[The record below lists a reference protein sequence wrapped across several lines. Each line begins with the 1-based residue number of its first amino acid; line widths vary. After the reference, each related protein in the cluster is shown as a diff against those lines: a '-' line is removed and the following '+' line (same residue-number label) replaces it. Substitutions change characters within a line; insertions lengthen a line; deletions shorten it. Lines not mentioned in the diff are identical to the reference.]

1 MNLQDVLAAFQAAYT
16 PDPREGLSLTH
27 EVMDGKLQIEVR
39 HQDQDALR
47 GFDVVAEPL
56 ETEQRSAADLGRDM
70 AEVVVR
76 ELAYGQLS
84 AVDEDGDF
92 KRIVV

>member
-1 MNLQDVLAAFQAAYT
+1 MNLQDVVTAFESAYT
-16 PDPREGLSLTH
+16 PDPREGLSVTH
-27 EVMDGKLQIEVR
+27 EVMEGKLQIEVR

-56 ETEQRSAADLGRDM
+56 ETEHRSAADLGRDM
-70 AEVVVR
+70 AEVVAR

-84 AVDEDGDF
+84 AVDEEGKF

>member
-1 MNLQDVLAAFQAAYT
+1 MNLQDVVSAFETAYT
-16 PDPREGLSLTH
+16 PDPREGLSVTH
-27 EVMDGKLQIEVR
+27 VMDGKLQIEVR

-56 ETEQRSAADLGRDM
+56 ETEQRNAADLGRDM
-70 AEVVVR
+70 AEVVAR

-84 AVDEDGDF
+84 AVDEEGNF

>member
-1 MNLQDVLAAFQAAYT
+1 MNLHDVLTAFETAYT
-16 PDPREGLSLTH
+16 PDPREGLSVTH
-27 EVMDGKLQIEVR
+27 SVLDSKLQIEVR
-39 HQDQDALR
+39 HQDQNALR

-56 ETEQRSAADLGRDM
+56 ETEQRSADELGRDM
-70 AEVVVR
+70 AEVVAR

-84 AVDEDGDF
+84 AVDEEGSF

>member
-1 MNLQDVLAAFQAAYT
+1 MDLQEALQAFRTAYT
-16 PDPREGLSLTH
+16 PAPREGLTVNAHVEGSAFS
-27 EVMDGKLQIEVR
+27 VQVR
-39 HQDQDALR
+39 HQDGDTLR

-56 ETEQRSAADLGRDM
+56 ESEERGADQLGRDV
-70 AEVVVR
+70 AEVVQR

-84 AVDEDGDF
+84 AADDAGHF